1 MATSLEPIVDKSSI
15 ASEAIS
21 KSATTEHASTA
32 SSSDPE
38 PEPELDFQGDV
49 LVSNDIPTQDAL
61 DKCADLLVLDAQGT
75 SRPFKTLHAGEGVAP
90 RQLIIF
96 VRHFFCGVSISL
108 PDAIRYG
115 PNWMREY
122 PCGIALEYFG
132 LD

>member
-1 MATSLEPIVDKSSI
+1 MAASLEPTVDKSST
-15 ASEAIS
+15 ASETIS
-21 KSATTEHASTA
+21 KPATEHASTA
-32 SSSDPE
+32 PSSNSE
-38 PEPELDFQGDV
+38 TEPELDFQGDV
-49 LVSNDIPTQDAL
+49 LVSNDIPTQTDL

-75 SRPFKTLHAGEGVAP
+75 SRPFKTLYAGEGVAP

-115 PNWMREY
+115 LDWMQEY
-122 PCGIALEYFG
+122 PRGIALEYFG